1 MNSSGL
7 PPVAAVSG
15 ENTPLGSEIREVFSR
30 CLTRISGG
38 AQLVVTRNGE
48 TIVDLAGG
56 GIEQT
61 TPIQLFSVSKLVVAI
76 AAAHAHETG
85 RLDLD
90 APLASYW
97 PEFARPS
104 TRTITARMVLNHSSG
119 ICAIDH
125 PLSQDELIGG
135 ELNKAVAVQEPYW
148 EPGTAHGYH
157 AFTFGALMSGVFEHA
172 LDMRLQ
178 EYANRHV
185 VDPSGGGFTF
195 GASTESE
202 RAILAQLSFEPPI
215 LTESQFGGIT
225 TGLAFLDGSMA
236 PIMQDAPTFFG
247 NPLVQAADWPAM
259 SGVGNAQAIVR
270 ILNSALGLGTAPLL
284 SPKSVA
290 EMTAEQTHGMDRT
303 LGHISRFGSGVE
315 LPHGFM
321 PYMGESSFGHQ
332 GAGGSVAV
340 AHRNSGTVVVYTST
354 HTSSTVGGSDAAIV
368 LMSTVRQVLELD

>member
-135 ELNKAVAVQEPYW
+135 ELNKAVAVQEPY
-148 EPGTAHGYH
+148 
-157 AFTFGALMSGVFEHA
+157 
-172 LDMRLQ
+172 
-178 EYANRHV
+178 
-185 VDPSGGGFTF
+185 
-195 GASTESE
+195 
-202 RAILAQLSFEPPI
+202 
-215 LTESQFGGIT
+215 
-225 TGLAFLDGSMA
+225 
-236 PIMQDAPTFFG
+236 
-247 NPLVQAADWPAM
+247 
-259 SGVGNAQAIVR
+259 
-270 ILNSALGLGTAPLL
+270 
-284 SPKSVA
+284 
-290 EMTAEQTHGMDRT
+290 
-303 LGHISRFGSGVE
+303 
-315 LPHGFM
+315 
-321 PYMGESSFGHQ
+321 
-332 GAGGSVAV
+332 
-340 AHRNSGTVVVYTST
+340 
-354 HTSSTVGGSDAAIV
+354 
-368 LMSTVRQVLELD
+368 